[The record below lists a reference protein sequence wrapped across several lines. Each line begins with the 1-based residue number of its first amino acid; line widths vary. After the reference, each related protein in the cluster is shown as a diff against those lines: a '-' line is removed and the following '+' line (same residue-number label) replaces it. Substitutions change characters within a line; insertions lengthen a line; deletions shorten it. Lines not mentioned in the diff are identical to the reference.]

1 MAQLTGTVKSFNPQK
16 GFGFIECPAAGSDV
30 FFMKSDLNGYGASK
44 ACSSKERVSLARL
57 LTLSKLL
64 RAFRS
69 FAGDKG
75 AKAANVTVMPGAD
88 GSQTFIGEVK
98 SYNAMK
104 ALGA

>member
-1 MAQLTGTVKSFNPQK
+1 MSMSMSMSVCGELVDVGRCRNCNWHAQGDMMSFTIVQ
-16 GFGFIECPAAGSDV
+16 
-30 FFMKSDLNGYGASK
+30 
-44 ACSSKERVSLARL
+44 
-57 LTLSKLL
+57 
-64 RAFRS
+64 
-69 FAGDKG
+69 GDKG